1 MPPERTRKAIKSRQQ
16 MILAMELRAAGA
28 TFEQIGKSL
37 DPSVSRQRAWR
48 IVKNALD
55 ELIGEC
61 QETAERIRQVEL
73 MRLDRYRLALD
84 PHKNN
89 PRVVDTLLRIS
100 ERYAKLLG
108 LDAPQRIEASGPDGG
123 PIQTQEEGLDF
134 SKLSLE
140 EKLSLEQ
147 LMIKAGAP
155 ATDATE
161 TLPAMLRGAA

>member
-1 MPPERTRKAIKSRQQ
+1 
-16 MILAMELRAAGA
+16 
-28 TFEQIGKSL
+28 
-37 DPSVSRQRAWR
+37 
-48 IVKNALD
+48 
-55 ELIGEC
+55 
-61 QETAERIRQVEL
+61 

-84 PHKNN
+84 PHKGN

-108 LDAPQRIEASGPDGG
+108 LDAPQRIETSGPGAG
-123 PIQTQEEGLDF
+123 PIQTQDEALDF

-140 EKLSLEQ
+140 EKLRLEQ

-155 ATDATE
+155 ATKATE